1 MYTQYAQTPPAGTG
15 AGHRLPADDIIDYTL
30 SKMRARIDGA
40 SGTSGQ
46 ERNGLL
52 FTGNLHDAY
61 PRALVL
67 DMRLSPLDKMCW
79 IMIRQYALQNDGAV
93 FPSYDEL
100 QKLLSSPGSGQ
111 ASRDT
116 VSRALTMLRLTGWLS
131 LCKRVRDAGG
141 RVRGNIYAQHDEP
154 LSAKDAETFDPGW
167 LEMVGKACGHK
178 YREVSETAWRVLE
191 GILDDQM
198 MRHRHS
204 RLTEIAERFTRPSTV
219 RDVARIQQQKQ
230 QSPESG
236 LSAGSTEN
244 EQESLSPDSR
254 LSTVDGVKT
263 PGLVNRLSLKS
274 DTYDRVRKPDCN
286 NVRSFTQEQIKK
298 TYVCGGDENG
308 SPDGSVPVP
317 GGNIPPGFVWPEG
330 LQQLLPAGEQAM
342 LATQLQHLRQ
352 RSPELA
358 DGVVATVITGVREG
372 RVNNPV
378 GYLLILLRQAREGKF
393 RLPEGT
399 VKSGAVMSPPPSSP
413 VAPPCPGHTGGQ
425 HGRDEHAAEE
435 EFVPAPKELVAAKLA
450 EARAMLQ
457 VNRR

>member
-1 MYTQYAQTPPAGTG
+1 MNRQHPQTDSGG
-15 AGHRLPADDIIDYTL
+15 GSRLPADDIIDYTL
-30 SKMRARIDGA
+30 SRMQARLDGA
-40 SGTSGQ
+40 PGSSGQ

-79 IMIRQYALQNDGAV
+79 IMIRQYALQNDGAI

-100 QKLLSSPGSGQ
+100 QQLLSSPGSGL

-167 LEMVGKACGHK
+167 LEMVGKACRHK
-178 YREVSETAWRVLE
+178 YREVNETAWRVLE
-191 GILDDQM
+191 GILDDPM

-230 QSPESG
+230 QSPETG
-236 LSAGSTEN
+236 LSAESTGN
-244 EQESLSPDSR
+244 EQKSQSPDNR
-254 LSTVDGVKT
+254 LSVVDGVKI
-263 PGLVNRLSLKS
+263 PGPVNGLSIKS
-274 DTYDRVRKPDCN
+274 DVYDRVRKPDCN
-286 NVRSFTQEQIKK
+286 NVRSFTQELIKK
-298 TYVCGGDENG
+298 TYVCGGDENVPSG
-308 SPDGSVPVP
+308 DSVDAQA
-317 GGNIPPGFVWPEG
+317 GNTSPGFEWPSV

-352 RSPELA
+352 QSAELA
-358 DGVVATVITGVREG
+358 DGVMATVINGVREG

-378 GYLLILLRQAREGKF
+378 GYLLTLLRQAREGKF

-399 VKSGAVMSPPPSSP
+399 VKSGTVPPSSP
-413 VAPPCPGHTGGQ
+413 ASTPAAAPRPLHAGAQTD
-425 HGRDEHAAEE
+425 RDEHTAE

-457 VNRR
+457 INRR

>member
-15 AGHRLPADDIIDYTL
+15 AGHCLPADDIIDYTL

-191 GILDDQM
+191 GILDDPM

>member
-1 MYTQYAQTPPAGTG
+1 MYTQYAQTAPAGTG

-30 SKMRARIDGA
+30 SKMQARIDGA
-40 SGTSGQ
+40 PGTSGQ

-61 PRALVL
+61 PRALIL

-100 QKLLSSPGSGQ
+100 QKLLSSPGSGL
-111 ASRDT
+111 ASRGT

-167 LEMVGKACGHK
+167 LDMVGKSCLHK
-178 YREVSETAWRVLE
+178 RGAVSETARSVLN
-191 GILDDQM
+191 GILDDPM

-204 RLTEIAERFTRPSTV
+204 RLTEIAERLTRPSTA
-219 RDVARIQQQKQ
+219 RDVADIQQSTKIEPG
-230 QSPESG
+230 PESTKNG
-236 LSAGSTEN
+236 QKSLSAIIE
-244 EQESLSPDSR
+244 
-254 LSTVDGVKT
+254 LSTSEEEKT
-263 PGLVNRLSLKS
+263 PGSIIELSGESGGGDRVLKS
-274 DTYDRVRKPDCN
+274 HCN

-298 TYVCGGDENG
+298 TYVCGGGENAP
-308 SPDGSVPVP
+308 PDGSVPVP
-317 GGNIPPGFVWPEG
+317 AGNIPPGFVWPEG
-330 LQQLLPAGEQAM
+330 LQQLLPTGEQAM

-352 RSPELA
+352 RSPELT

-393 RLPEGT
+393 RLPESV
-399 VKSGAVMSPPPSSP
+399 VKSGAVSPSSP
-413 VAPPCPGHTGGQ
+413 VAAPRPGHTGGQ

-450 EARAMLQ
+450 EARALLQ
-457 VNRR
+457 ISRR

>member
-1 MYTQYAQTPPAGTG
+1 MRMNRQHPQADSGG
-15 AGHRLPADDIIDYTL
+15 GSRLPADDIIDYTL
-30 SKMRARIDGA
+30 SRMQARLDGA
-40 SGTSGQ
+40 PGSSGQ

-79 IMIRQYALQNDGAV
+79 IMIRQYALQNDGAI

-100 QKLLSSPGSGQ
+100 QKLLSSPGAGQ

-167 LEMVGKACGHK
+167 LEMVGKACRHK
-178 YREVSETAWRVLE
+178 YREVNETAWRVLE
-191 GILDDQM
+191 GILDDPM

-230 QSPESG
+230 QSPETG
-236 LSAGSTEN
+236 LSAESTEN
-244 EQESLSPDSR
+244 EQKSLGPDNR
-254 LSTVDGVKT
+254 LSVADGVKI
-263 PGLVNRLSLKS
+263 PGLVNGLSMKS
-274 DTYDRVRKPDCN
+274 DTYDRVRKSDCN
-286 NVRSFTQEQIKK
+286 NVRSFTQELIKK
-298 TYVCGGDENG
+298 TYVCGGDENVPSG
-308 SPDGSVPVP
+308 DSVDAQAGNTSPGVEWPSV
-317 GGNIPPGFVWPEG
+317 

-352 RSPELA
+352 QSAELA
-358 DGVVATVITGVREG
+358 NGVMVTVINGVREG

-378 GYLLILLRQAREGKF
+378 GYLLTLLRQAREGKF
-393 RLPEGT
+393 RLPEGA
-399 VKSGAVMSPPPSSP
+399 VKSGTVPPSSP
-413 VAPPCPGHTGGQ
+413 ASTPAAATRPLHAGVQTD
-425 HGRDEHAAEE
+425 RDEQTAE

-457 VNRR
+457 AGRR

>member
-1 MYTQYAQTPPAGTG
+1 MRMNRQYPQADSGG
-15 AGHRLPADDIIDYTL
+15 GSRLPADDIIDYTL
-30 SKMRARIDGA
+30 SRMQARLDGA
-40 SGTSGQ
+40 PGSSGQ

-79 IMIRQYALQNDGAV
+79 IMIRQYALQNDGAI

-100 QKLLSSPGSGQ
+100 QQLLSSPGSGL
-111 ASRDT
+111 ASRGT

-167 LEMVGKACGHK
+167 LDMVGKACQHK
-178 YREVSETAWRVLE
+178 RGAVSETARHVLN
-191 GILDDQM
+191 GILDDPM

-204 RLTEIAERFTRPSTV
+204 QLTGIAERLTRPSTA
-219 RDVARIQQQKQ
+219 RDVARIQQSAKIEPGPGSTKNEQKL
-230 QSPESG
+230 
-236 LSAGSTEN
+236 LSAITE
-244 EQESLSPDSR
+244 LSPAQGD
-254 LSTVDGVKT
+254 KT
-263 PGLVNRLSLKS
+263 PGSIIALSEES
-274 DTYDRVRKPDCN
+274 ATYARVRKSHCN
-286 NVRSFTQEQIKK
+286 NVRSFTQELIKK
-298 TYVCGGDENG
+298 TYVCGGDEN
-308 SPDGSVPVP
+308 VPSGGFVDAQS
-317 GGNIPPGFVWPEG
+317 GNISPEFEWPSV
-330 LQQLLPAGEQAM
+330 LQQMLPAGEQAM

-352 RSPELA
+352 QSAELA
-358 DGVVATVITGVREG
+358 DGVMATVINGVREG

-378 GYLLILLRQAREGKF
+378 GYLLTLLRQAREGKF

-399 VKSGAVMSPPPSSP
+399 VKSGTVPPSSP
-413 VAPPCPGHTGGQ
+413 ASTPAAATRPLHAGAKP
-425 HGRDEHAAEE
+425 GRDEHTAE

-450 EARAMLQ
+450 EARAML
-457 VNRR
+457 VRVKRY

>member
-1 MYTQYAQTPPAGTG
+1 MYTQYAQTPPAGIG

-191 GILDDQM
+191 GILDDPM

>member
-1 MYTQYAQTPPAGTG
+1 MYTQYAQTAPAGTG

-30 SKMRARIDGA
+30 SKMQTRIDGA
-40 SGTSGQ
+40 PGTSGQ

-61 PRALVL
+61 PRALIL

-79 IMIRQYALQNDGAV
+79 IMIRQYALQNDGAI

-100 QKLLSSPGSGQ
+100 QKLLSSPGSGL
-111 ASRDT
+111 ASRGT

-154 LSAKDAETFDPGW
+154 LSARDAETFDPGW
-167 LEMVGKACGHK
+167 LDIVGRSCLHK
-178 YREVSETAWRVLE
+178 RGAVSETARSVLN
-191 GILDDQM
+191 GILDDPM

-204 RLTEIAERFTRPSTV
+204 RLTEISERLTRPSTA
-219 RDVARIQQQKQ
+219 RDVAAIKQSTKIEPGPGSTKNGQK
-230 QSPESG
+230 S
-236 LSAGSTEN
+236 LSAIIE
-244 EQESLSPDSR
+244 
-254 LSTVDGVKT
+254 LSTSEEEKT
-263 PGLVNRLSLKS
+263 QSSIIAPSGKS
-274 DTYDRVRKPDCN
+274 EGCDRVRKSHCN
-286 NVRSFTQEQIKK
+286 NVRSFKQEQIKK
-298 TYVCGGDENG
+298 TYVCGGDEN
-308 SPDGSVPVP
+308 SPPDGSGPVP
-317 GGNIPPGFVWPEG
+317 AGIVPPGFVWPEG
-330 LQQLLPAGEQAM
+330 LQSLLPAGEQVM

-358 DGVVATVITGVREG
+358 DSVMMTVITGVREG

-378 GYLLILLRQAREGKF
+378 GYLLTLLRQAREGRF
-393 RLPEGT
+393 RLPEGA
-399 VKSGAVMSPPPSSP
+399 VKSGAVSLSSP
-413 VAPPCPGHTGGQ
+413 VAAPRPGHTGIQ
-425 HGRDEHAAEE
+425 HGRDEHAAAE

>member
-1 MYTQYAQTPPAGTG
+1 MYTQYAQTDPEGT
-15 AGHRLPADDIIDYTL
+15 GHRLPADDIIDYTL
-30 SKMRARIDGA
+30 ARMQARIDGTP
-40 SGTSGQ
+40 GTSGQ

-79 IMIRQYALQNDGAV
+79 IMIRQYSLQNDGAI

-100 QKLLSSPGSGQ
+100 QKLLSSPGAGQ

-154 LSAKDAETFDPGW
+154 LSARDAETFDPGW
-167 LEMVGKACGHK
+167 LEMVGKACRHK
-178 YREVSETAWRVLE
+178 YREVNETAWRVLE
-191 GILDDQM
+191 GVLDDPM

-204 RLTEIAERFTRPSTV
+204 RLTEIAERLTRPSTV
-219 RDVARIQQQKQ
+219 RDVARIQQQ
-230 QSPESG
+230 SPETG
-236 LSAGSTEN
+236 LSAESTEN
-244 EQESLSPDSR
+244 KQKSLSPDSR
-254 LSTVDGVKT
+254 LSVADGVKT
-263 PGLVNRLSLKS
+263 PDPVSGLSLKS
-274 DTYDRVRKPDCN
+274 DSYDRVRKPDCN

-298 TYVCGGDENG
+298 TYVCAGDEKTPCG
-308 SPDGSVPVP
+308 GSVV
-317 GGNIPPGFVWPEG
+317 PPGFMWPDE

-342 LATQLQHLRQ
+342 LVTQLQHLRQ

-358 DGVVATVITGVREG
+358 DGVITTVITGVREG

-378 GYLLILLRQAREGKF
+378 GYLLALLRQAREGKF
-393 RLPEGT
+393 RLAEGAG
-399 VKSGAVMSPPPSSP
+399 KSGAVTSPPLTSAP
-413 VAPPCPGHTGGQ
+413 VAATRPGHTVTQ
-425 HGRDEHAAEE
+425 PGRDEPAAE

-457 VNRR
+457 ANRR

>member
-1 MYTQYAQTPPAGTG
+1 
-15 AGHRLPADDIIDYTL
+15 
-30 SKMRARIDGA
+30 
-40 SGTSGQ
+40 
-46 ERNGLL
+46 
-52 FTGNLHDAY
+52 
-61 PRALVL
+61 
-67 DMRLSPLDKMCW
+67 
-79 IMIRQYALQNDGAV
+79 
-93 FPSYDEL
+93 
-100 QKLLSSPGSGQ
+100 
-111 ASRDT
+111 
-116 VSRALTMLRLTGWLS
+116 
-131 LCKRVRDAGG
+131 
-141 RVRGNIYAQHDEP
+141 
-154 LSAKDAETFDPGW
+154 
-167 LEMVGKACGHK
+167 MVGKACGHK

-191 GILDDQM
+191 GILDDPM

>member
-1 MYTQYAQTPPAGTG
+1 MRMNRQHPQADSGG
-15 AGHRLPADDIIDYTL
+15 GSRLPADDIIDYTL
-30 SKMRARIDGA
+30 SRMLARLDGA
-40 SGTSGQ
+40 PGSSGQ

-79 IMIRQYALQNDGAV
+79 IMIRQYALQNDGAI

-100 QKLLSSPGSGQ
+100 QQLLSSPGSGL

-167 LEMVGKACGHK
+167 LEMVGKACRHK
-178 YREVSETAWRVLE
+178 YREVNETAWRVLE
-191 GILDDQM
+191 GILDDPM

-230 QSPESG
+230 QSPETG
-236 LSAGSTEN
+236 LGAESTGN
-244 EQESLSPDSR
+244 EQKSQSPDNRFS
-254 LSTVDGVKT
+254 VADGVKI
-263 PGLVNRLSLKS
+263 PGPVNGLSMKS

-286 NVRSFTQEQIKK
+286 NVRSFTQELIKK
-298 TYVCGGDENG
+298 TYVCGGGENVPSG
-308 SPDGSVPVP
+308 GSVDAQA
-317 GGNIPPGFVWPEG
+317 GNTSPGFEWPSV
-330 LQQLLPAGEQAM
+330 LQQLLPTGEQAM
-342 LATQLQHLRQ
+342 LATQLQHLRLQ
-352 RSPELA
+352 SAELA
-358 DGVVATVITGVREG
+358 DGVMATVINGVREG

-378 GYLLILLRQAREGKF
+378 AYLLTLLRQAREGKF

-399 VKSGAVMSPPPSSP
+399 VKSGTVPPSSTTSTP
-413 VAPPCPGHTGGQ
+413 AAATCPLHAGAKP
-425 HGRDEHAAEE
+425 GRDGQTAE

-457 VNRR
+457 AGRR

>member
-1 MYTQYAQTPPAGTG
+1 MYTQYAQTAPAGTG

-30 SKMRARIDGA
+30 SKMQARLDGA
-40 SGTSGQ
+40 PGTSGQ

-61 PRALVL
+61 PRALIL

-100 QKLLSSPGSGQ
+100 QKLLSSPGSGL
-111 ASRDT
+111 ASRGT

-167 LEMVGKACGHK
+167 LDMVGKSCLHK
-178 YREVSETAWRVLE
+178 RGAVSETARSVLN
-191 GILDDQM
+191 GILDDPM

-204 RLTEIAERFTRPSTV
+204 RLTEITERLTRPSTA
-219 RDVARIQQQKQ
+219 RDVADIQQSTKIEPG
-230 QSPESG
+230 PESTKNG
-236 LSAGSTEN
+236 QKSLSAIIELSG
-244 EQESLSPDSR
+244 ESGGGDR
-254 LSTVDGVKT
+254 V
-263 PGLVNRLSLKS
+263 LKS
-274 DTYDRVRKPDCN
+274 HCN

-298 TYVCGGDENG
+298 TYVCGGGENAP
-308 SPDGSVPVP
+308 PDGSVPVP
-317 GGNIPPGFVWPEG
+317 AGNIPPGFVWPEG
-330 LQQLLPAGEQAM
+330 LQQLLPTGEQAM

-352 RSPELA
+352 RSPELT

-393 RLPEGT
+393 RLPESV
-399 VKSGAVMSPPPSSP
+399 VKSGAVSPSSP
-413 VAPPCPGHTGGQ
+413 VAAPRPGHTGGR

-450 EARAMLQ
+450 EARALLQ
-457 VNRR
+457 ISRR

>member
-1 MYTQYAQTPPAGTG
+1 MYTQYAQTAPAGTG

-30 SKMRARIDGA
+30 SKMQARLDGA
-40 SGTSGQ
+40 PGTSGQ

-61 PRALVL
+61 PRALIL

-100 QKLLSSPGSGQ
+100 QKLLSSPGSGL
-111 ASRDT
+111 ASRGT

-167 LEMVGKACGHK
+167 LDMVGKSCLHK
-178 YREVSETAWRVLE
+178 RGAVSETARSVLN
-191 GILDDQM
+191 GILDDPM

-204 RLTEIAERFTRPSTV
+204 RLTEITERLTRPSTA
-219 RDVARIQQQKQ
+219 RDVADIQQSTKIEPG
-230 QSPESG
+230 PESTKNG
-236 LSAGSTEN
+236 QKSLSAIIELSG
-244 EQESLSPDSR
+244 ESGGGDR
-254 LSTVDGVKT
+254 V
-263 PGLVNRLSLKS
+263 LKS
-274 DTYDRVRKPDCN
+274 HCN

-298 TYVCGGDENG
+298 TYVCGGGENAP
-308 SPDGSVPVP
+308 PDGSVPVP
-317 GGNIPPGFVWPEG
+317 AGNIPPGFVWPEG
-330 LQQLLPAGEQAM
+330 LQQLLPTGEQAM

-352 RSPELA
+352 RSPELT

-393 RLPEGT
+393 RLPESV
-399 VKSGAVMSPPPSSP
+399 VKSGAVSPSSP
-413 VAPPCPGHTGGQ
+413 VAAPRPGHTGGQ

-450 EARAMLQ
+450 EARALLQ
-457 VNRR
+457 ISRR

>member
-1 MYTQYAQTPPAGTG
+1 MYTQYAQADPAGTG
-15 AGHRLPADDIIDYTL
+15 AHRLPADDIIDYTL
-30 SKMRARIDGA
+30 ARMQARIDGA
-40 SGTSGQ
+40 PVSSGQ

-79 IMIRQYALQNDGAV
+79 IMIRQYALQNDGAI

-100 QKLLSSPGSGQ
+100 QKLLSSPGSGL
-111 ASRDT
+111 ASRGT

-167 LEMVGKACGHK
+167 LDMVGKSCLHK
-178 YREVSETAWRVLE
+178 RGAVSETARNVLH
-191 GILDDQM
+191 GILDDPM

-204 RLTEIAERFTRPSTV
+204 RLTEIAERLTRPSTA
-219 RDVARIQQQKQ
+219 RDVAAIQQSTKIEPG
-230 QSPESG
+230 PE
-236 LSAGSTEN
+236 STEN
-244 EQESLSPDSR
+244 GQESLSAIIE
-254 LSTVDGVKT
+254 LSTSEEEKT
-263 PGLVNRLSLKS
+263 PGSKIVPSGESGSCDRVLKS
-274 DTYDRVRKPDCN
+274 HCN

-298 TYVCGGDENG
+298 TYVCAGDENVPPG
-308 SPDGSVPVP
+308 GSVTVP
-317 GGNIPPGFVWPEG
+317 DGNIPPGFVWPEG
-330 LQQLLPAGEQAM
+330 LQQLLPAGEQVM
-342 LATQLQHLRQ
+342 LATQLQYLRQ

-358 DGVVATVITGVREG
+358 DGVIATVITGVREG

-378 GYLLILLRQAREGKF
+378 GYLLTLLRQAREGKF
-393 RLPEGT
+393 RLPEGAMR
-399 VKSGAVMSPPPSSP
+399 SGAVPPSSQASTP
-413 VAPPCPGHTGGQ
+413 VVSPRPGHTEGQ

-435 EFVPAPKELVAAKLA
+435 AFVPAPKELVAAKLA
-450 EARAMLQ
+450 EARAILQ
-457 VNRR
+457 INRR